1 MNLKQLLCGIRYVTV
16 QGDAENTD
24 VKAICIDTRDMIY
37 GTGFVCIEGT
47 HNDSHT
53 MAEQSVYKGASSV
66 VCAKEIKVTK
76 GVPVIKGK
84 STKEAVT

>member
-37 GTGFVCIEGT
+37 GSVFVCIAVSYT
-47 HNDSHT
+47 HLT
-53 MAEQSVYKGASSV
+53 LP
-66 VCAKEIKVTK
+66 T
-76 GVPVIKGK
+76 
-84 STKEAVT
+84 T